1 MNQKDFNAFCNSLW
15 ATTHVVQWRGSHVWN
30 VGQKVFAIGRWSNR
44 EHTGITFKVSE
55 IAFEVLQDEPGLRP
69 APYFASRGMKWIQHY
84 AEPGL
89 SDEGLKSYLS
99 QSHRIVFSGLTKKLQ
114 KELMEVFKV
123 KMTSAQI
130 AKAQVLASEMWEKIN
145 N

>member
-1 MNQKDFNAFCNSLW
+1 M
-15 ATTHVVQWRGSHVWN
+15 
-30 VGQKVFAIGRWSNR
+30 FAISRWSNR

-55 IAFEVLQDEPGLRP
+55 IAFEVLRNEPSLRP

-99 QSHRIVFSGLTKKLQ
+99 QSHHIVYSGLTKQLQ